1 MEKIFNKAENIFLVL
16 CLFLSG
22 IMMLINPPFQTP
34 DEAQHFFKMY
44 GFTNFT
50 FNFKILNNHTGDI
63 LPESIIKISQ
73 FDRLCRHPELKTT
86 KNEIIEALKIKLE
99 KDKTRFYAFTP
110 TSYTPVSYF
119 PSFLILWIM
128 KLINVPP
135 LIMMYILRLCSLFL
149 YTGLMYQAIK
159 IMPVKKWLF
168 VALGLI
174 PVAIY
179 EASSVTTDALTTGLA
194 FCFIAYT
201 IKLAYDK
208 NIEKIG
214 KKEFSIFG
222 LLLTLLLI
230 CKYAYFPII
239 LMYFCIPKEKFS
251 SQKTRLLYFLGLLIL
266 NLLMISVYLNHL
278 IHVSANVVSGAQGY
292 DKKFMIG
299 FIIHRFSWFLDF
311 LFQTIKSQWL
321 IYLYSYI
328 GMLGCVDT
336 PLNPITIN
344 GFLLILIFTSLFKTE
359 KKEAVFNLKSKI
371 IFAFI
376 FLTSSLIILT
386 SAFILFQ
393 CYPVFCGVQ
402 GRYFIP
408 IMPLLFF
415 ILDNKKWS
423 FKKLP
428 IFLIAG
434 IIILMPFVFMTLVN
448 RFYI

>member
-1 MEKIFNKAENIFLVL
+1 
-16 CLFLSG
+16 
-22 IMMLINPPFQTP
+22 
-34 DEAQHFFKMY
+34 
-44 GFTNFT
+44 
-50 FNFKILNNHTGDI
+50 
-63 LPESIIKISQ
+63 
-73 FDRLCRHPELKTT
+73 
-86 KNEIIEALKIKLE
+86 
-99 KDKTRFYAFTP
+99 
-110 TSYTPVSYF
+110 
-119 PSFLILWIM
+119 
-128 KLINVPP
+128 
-135 LIMMYILRLCSLFL
+135 
-149 YTGLMYQAIK
+149 
-159 IMPVKKWLF
+159 
-168 VALGLI
+168 
-174 PVAIY
+174 
-179 EASSVTTDALTTGLA
+179 
-194 FCFIAYT
+194 
-201 IKLAYDK
+201 
-208 NIEKIG
+208 
-214 KKEFSIFG
+214 
-222 LLLTLLLI
+222 
-230 CKYAYFPII
+230 
-239 LMYFCIPKEKFS
+239 MYFCIPKEKFS

>member
-22 IMMLINPPFQTP
+22 IMMFINPPFQTP

-44 GFTNFT
+44 GFTNLT

-63 LPESIIKISQ
+63 LPESVINISKFEKIGGN
-73 FDRLCRHPELKTT
+73 LKLKTT

-99 KDKTRFYAFTP
+99 KDKTKFYAFTP
-110 TSYTPVSYF
+110 TSYTPISYF

-135 LIMMYILRLCSLFL
+135 LIMMYILRLCALFL

-159 IMPVKKWLF
+159 IMPVKKWLL
-168 VALGLI
+168 VLLGLI
-174 PVAIY
+174 PMAIY
-179 EASSVTTDALTTGLA
+179 EASSVTTDALTIGLA

-239 LMYFCIPKEKFS
+239 LMYFCIPKKKFS

-266 NLLMISVYLNHL
+266 NFLIISVYLNHL
-278 IHVSANVVSGAQGY
+278 IHVSENVVSGAQGY

-299 FIIHRFSWFLDF
+299 FIIHRFNWFLDF
-311 LFQTIKSQWL
+311 LFQTIKSQWQV
-321 IYLYSYI
+321 YLYSYI
-328 GMLGCVDT
+328 GILGCNDT
-336 PLNPITIN
+336 
-344 GFLLILIFTSLFKTE
+344 FLPVNIIKAFIVLILTASIFKTE
-359 KKEAVFNLKSKI
+359 KKEAVFDLKSKMV
-371 IFAFI
+371 FAFI

-434 IIILMPFVFMTLVN
+434 IIILMPFVFITLLN